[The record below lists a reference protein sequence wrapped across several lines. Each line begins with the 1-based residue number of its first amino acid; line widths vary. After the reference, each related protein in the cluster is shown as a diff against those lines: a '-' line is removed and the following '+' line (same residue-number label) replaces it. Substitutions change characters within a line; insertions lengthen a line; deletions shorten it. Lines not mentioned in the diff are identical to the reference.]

1 MIIHTYYS
9 SIDDEKKATTIRLF
23 KNGQV
28 LPTIATNMM
37 SLGVDI
43 SDIEQVIQWGITE
56 WLTLDTLVQHISRAA
71 RKSSL
76 LGLAIIY
83 TPHDLLD
90 PVTVKCIKTMNVPQM
105 ASQMEDIPLNP
116 VPDEEWEDIID
127 AVPWYADH
135 DLCDFALPVEQEA
148 SWRSNNWG

>member
-1 MIIHTYYS
+1 M
-9 SIDDEKKATTIRLF
+9 
-23 KNGQV
+23 
-28 LPTIATNMM
+28 
-37 SLGVDI
+37 
-43 SDIEQVIQWGITE
+43 
-56 WLTLDTLVQHISRAA
+56 LVQCISHTAC
-71 RKSSL
+71 KSSL

-127 AVPWYADH
+127 AVP
-135 DLCDFALPVEQEA
+135 
-148 SWRSNNWG
+148 